1 MRPNYY
7 GTATLAAHAFTTLP
21 AQSINAVAVHFPSP
35 VMTGGRMLP
44 AGNYTIS
51 SLRGEVP
58 ILRFQRES
66 GEAIAVMVTREYLP
80 MDDASPQSEVM
91 VAGDDDNSLRVMKVA
106 MEGDP
111 FVFVVADLS

>member
-1 MRPNYY
+1 
-7 GTATLAAHAFTTLP
+7 
-21 AQSINAVAVHFPSP
+21 
-35 VMTGGRMLP
+35 
-44 AGNYTIS
+44 
-51 SLRGEVP
+51 
-58 ILRFQRES
+58 
-66 GEAIAVMVTREYLP
+66 MVTREYLP